1 MKYFSRAGTA
11 PRTGR
16 SRRLLGAGRALAA
29 GAAALA
35 LVSGCTTVGS
45 DTPDTSTVNADLTPE
60 QAKALQAGYDGTAM
74 QEPTRT
80 GPVAQ
85 PGKNVWVISCGQSYQ
100 ACSIL
105 ASSFTDAAK
114 QLGWNTNLVD
124 SKADPSV
131 ATSLIKQAAAARVDG
146 IALFSLDCPGIN
158 SGLKE
163 ARAAGIPVV
172 QYTSIDCDDPAFGGG
187 EELFTASLNVM
198 GSTKVAD
205 YYRAWGGA
213 RAEYLAALLGG
224 QGKVLEIHETSQR
237 PHAYSHEGFIDQMKI
252 SCPACEIVDVP
263 FTFSQVPKEA
273 TAVWNSALLQNKDA
287 AAVSFSIDSLM
298 GLGLQSALQ
307 QSGFRGITAGGEG
320 LNLDLV
326 REGRQTSETPV
337 PYELASWGLANTL
350 NRVFAGEDPKSL
362 PSEGGGWVFL
372 DKDHNLP
379 AEGNWEPSFDF
390 KNIYTS
396 MWTGQSE

>member
-1 MKYFSRAGTA
+1 MNKFA
-11 PRTGR
+11 
-16 SRRLLGAGRALAA
+16 RLAVSGVAA
-29 GAAALA
+29 VLT
-35 LVSGCTTVGS
+35 LTGCTTVAS
-45 DTPDTSTVNADLTPE
+45 TAPDTAQINTELDPA
-60 QAKALQAGYDGTAM
+60 QAAALQAGYDGVAM
-74 QEPTRT
+74 EEPTKT

-85 PGKNVWVISCGQSYQ
+85 RDKNIWVVSCGQSYQ

-105 ASSFTDAAK
+105 ASSFTDAAAE
-114 QLGWNTNLVD
+114 LGWNANVVD

-131 ATSLIKQAAAARVDG
+131 ATSLIKQAVAAKVDG
-146 IALFSLDCPGIN
+146 IAVFSLDCPGIN
-158 SGLKE
+158 SGLKD

-198 GSTKVAD
+198 GSTKTAD
-205 YYRAWGGA
+205 YYRKWGAA
-213 RAEYLAALLGG
+213 RAEYLSALMGG
-224 QGKVLEIHETSQR
+224 TGKVLEIRETSQR
-237 PHAYSHEGFIDQMKI
+237 PHAYSHEGFVEQMNI
-252 SCPACEIVDVP
+252 SCAECEIVDVP

-273 TAVWNSALLQNKDA
+273 TAVWNSALLQNLDA
-287 AAVSFSIDSLM
+287 DAVSFSIDSLM
-298 GLGLQSALQ
+298 GLGLQSAIQ
-307 QSGFRGITAGGEG
+307 QSGFRGIVAGGEG

-350 NRVFAGEDPKSL
+350 NRVLAGEDPKTL

-379 AEGNWEPSFDF
+379 AGSTWEPDFDF
-390 KNIYTS
+390 RGIYKA
-396 MWTGQSE
+396 MWSGQPS